1 MAVTT
6 GFSEPYVAKYTA
18 SGTTVTYSGGMK
30 LGRGVSMS
38 VEVESAD
45 DNNFYADDQ
54 IAESE
59 TGIMTSATGTFTID
73 GLEPEA
79 ATLILGL
86 PEKSSETVGEDTV
99 DVYDYDDRMSAPYV
113 GVGVLRRVMM
123 NGATSW
129 EPIVFT
135 KLKFNIPGDEA
146 ATQEDQIDWQTQDLE
161 TSIVRDD
168 TEHHRWKRVFARQ
181 TSKAAALA
189 IVKGYLNITDPS
201 QAKRAAEKK
210 EGAKN
215 EG

>member
-6 GFSEPYVAKYTA
+6 GFSEPYVAKYSNVGA
-18 SGTTVTYSGGMK
+18 TVTYSGGMK

-45 DNNFYADDQ
+45 DNNFFADDQ

-59 TGIMTSATGTFTID
+59 TGIMTSASGTFTVD

-79 ATLILGL
+79 ETLILGM
-86 PEKSSETVGEDTV
+86 PEKGKETINESQV

-123 NGATSW
+123 KGVTAW

-135 KLKFNIPGDEA
+135 KVKFNIPGDEA
-146 ATQEDQIDWQTQDLE
+146 ATQEDQIDWQTQDLDA
-161 TSIVRDD
+161 SIVRDD
-168 TEHHRWKRVFARQ
+168 TEKHRWKRVFARQ
-181 TSKAAALA
+181 ATKAAAVA
-189 IVKGYLNITDPS
+189 ILKGYLKIT
-201 QAKRAAEKK
+201 E
-210 EGAKN
+210 E
-215 EG
+215 

>member
-6 GFSEPYVAKYTA
+6 GFSEPYVAKYSNA
-18 SGTTVTYSGGMK
+18 GTTVTYSGGMK

-45 DNNFYADDQ
+45 DNNFFADDQ

-59 TGIMTSATGTFTID
+59 TGIMTSATGTFTVD

-86 PEKSSETVGEDTV
+86 PEKGSETVGDDPV
-99 DVYDYDDRMSAPYV
+99 DVYDYDDRMAAPYV

-123 NGATSW
+123 KGVTTW

-135 KLKFNIPGDEA
+135 KVKFNIPGDEA
-146 ATQEDQIDWQTQDLE
+146 ATQEDQIDWQTQDLDA
-161 TSIVRDD
+161 SIVRDD
-168 TEHHRWKRVFARQ
+168 TANHRWKRVFARQ
-181 TSKAAALA
+181 ATKAEAVA
-189 IVKGYLNITDPS
+189 ILKGYLKIRD
-201 QAKRAAEKK
+201 E
-210 EGAKN
+210 
-215 EG
+215 

>member
-6 GFSEPYVAKYTA
+6 GFSEPYVAKYSNTGA
-18 SGTTVTYSGGMK
+18 TVTYSGGMK

-59 TGIMTSATGTFTID
+59 TGIMTSASGTFTVD

-86 PEKSSETVGEDTV
+86 PEKGSETVGDDPV

-123 NGATSW
+123 KGVTTW

-135 KLKFNIPGDEA
+135 KVKFNIPGDEA
-146 ATQEDQIDWQTQDLE
+146 ATQEDQIDWQTQDLDA
-161 TSIVRDD
+161 SIVRDD
-168 TEHHRWKRVFARQ
+168 TENHRWKRVFARQ
-181 TSKAAALA
+181 ATKAAALA
-189 IVKGYLNITDPS
+189 IIKGYLKITEPKS
-201 QAKRAAEKK
+201 VAAKQ
-210 EGAKN
+210 EG
-215 EG
+215 GRQP

>member
-6 GFSEPYVAKYTA
+6 GFSEPYVAKYSNTGA
-18 SGTTVTYSGGMK
+18 TVTYSGGMK

-59 TGIMTSATGTFTID
+59 TGIMTSASGTFTVD

-86 PEKSSETVGEDTV
+86 PEKGQETIKETPV
-99 DVYDYDDRMSAPYV
+99 DVYDYDDRMAVPYV

-123 NGATSW
+123 KGVTTW

-135 KLKFNIPGDEA
+135 KVKFNIPGDEA
-146 ATQEDQIDWQTQDLE
+146 ATQEAQIDWQTQDLDA
-161 TSIVRDD
+161 SIVRDD
-168 TEHHRWKRVFARQ
+168 TENHRWKRVFARQ
-181 TSKAAALA
+181 ATKAAAVEIL
-189 IVKGYLNITDPS
+189 KGYLNIQD
-201 QAKRAAEKK
+201 E
-210 EGAKN
+210 
-215 EG
+215 

>member
-6 GFSEPYVAKYTA
+6 GFSEPYVAKYRNT
-18 SGTTVTYSGGMK
+18 GTTVTYSGGMK

-45 DNNFYADDQ
+45 DNDFFADDQ

-59 TGIMTSATGTFTID
+59 TGIMTSASGTFTVD

-86 PEKSSETVGEDTV
+86 PEKGQETIGEAPV
-99 DVYDYDDRMSAPYV
+99 DVYDYDDRMAAPYV

-123 NGATSW
+123 KGVTTW

-135 KLKFNIPGDEA
+135 KVKFNIPGDEA
-146 ATQEDQIDWQTQDLE
+146 ATQEDQIDWQTQDLDA
-161 TSIVRDD
+161 SIVRDD
-168 TEHHRWKRVFARQ
+168 TENHRWKRVFARQ
-181 TSKAAALA
+181 TTKAAAVA
-189 IVKGYLNITDPS
+189 ILKGFLKIQD
-201 QAKRAAEKK
+201 E
-210 EGAKN
+210 
-215 EG
+215 

>member
-18 SGTTVTYSGGMK
+18 SGTNVTYSGGMK

-59 TGIMTSATGTFTID
+59 TGIMTSASGTFTVD
-73 GLEPEA
+73 GMEPEA
-79 ATLILGL
+79 ATLVLGL
-86 PEKSSETVGEDTV
+86 PEKSQETINETKV
-99 DVYDYDDRMSAPYV
+99 DVYDYDDRMSVPYV

-123 NGATSW
+123 KGVTTW

-135 KLKFNIPGDEA
+135 KVKFSIPGDEA
-146 ATQEDQIDWQTQDLE
+146 ASQEDQIDWQSQELE
-161 TSIVRDD
+161 CTILRDD
-168 TEHHRWKRVFARQ
+168 TENKRWKRVFARQ
-181 TSKAAALA
+181 TTKAAALA
-189 IVKGYLNITDPS
+189 IIKGYLNIT
-201 QAKRAAEKK
+201 
-210 EGAKN
+210 EGLA
-215 EG
+215 

>member
-6 GFSEPYVAKYTA
+6 GFSEPYVAKYSNA
-18 SGTTVTYSGGMK
+18 GTTVTYSGGMK

-45 DNNFYADDQ
+45 DNNFFADDQ

-59 TGIMTSATGTFTID
+59 TGIMTSATGTFTVD

-79 ATLILGL
+79 ASLILGL
-86 PEKSSETVGEDTV
+86 PEKGQETIKETPV

-123 NGATSW
+123 KGVTTW

-135 KLKFNIPGDEA
+135 KVKFNIPGDEA
-146 ATQEDQIDWQTQDLE
+146 ATQEDQIDWQTQDLDA
-161 TSIVRDD
+161 SIVRDD
-168 TEHHRWKRVFARQ
+168 TENHRWKRVFARQ
-181 TSKAAALA
+181 TTKAAAVA
-189 IVKGYLNITDPS
+189 ILKGYLKI
-201 QAKRAAEKK
+201 QGE
-210 EGAKN
+210 
-215 EG
+215 

>member
-6 GFSEPYVAKYTA
+6 GFSEPYVAKYSNTGA
-18 SGTTVTYSGGMK
+18 TVTYSGGMK

-59 TGIMTSATGTFTID
+59 TGIMTSATGTFTVD

-86 PEKSSETVGEDTV
+86 PEKGKETINETPV

-123 NGATSW
+123 KGVTTW

-135 KLKFNIPGDEA
+135 KVKFNIPGDEA
-146 ATQEDQIDWQTQDLE
+146 ATQEDQIDWQTQDLDA
-161 TSIVRDD
+161 SIVRDD
-168 TEHHRWKRVFARQ
+168 TENHRWKRVFARQ
-181 TSKAAALA
+181 ATKAEAVA
-189 IVKGYLNITDPS
+189 ILNGYLKIQD
-201 QAKRAAEKK
+201 E
-210 EGAKN
+210 
-215 EG
+215 

>member
-6 GFSEPYVAKYTA
+6 GFSEPYVAKYSSTGA
-18 SGTTVTYSGGMK
+18 TVTYSGGMK

-59 TGIMTSATGTFTID
+59 TGIMTSASGTFTVD

-86 PEKSSETVGEDTV
+86 PEKGSETVGDDPV
-99 DVYDYDDRMSAPYV
+99 DVYDYDDRMAAPYV

-123 NGATSW
+123 KGVTTW

-135 KLKFNIPGDEA
+135 KVKFSIPGDEA
-146 ATQEDQIDWQTQDLE
+146 ATQEDQIDWQTQDLNA
-161 TSIVRDD
+161 SIVRDD
-168 TEHHRWKRVFARQ
+168 TENHRWKRVFARQ
-181 TSKAAALA
+181 TTKAAAVA
-189 IVKGYLNITDPS
+189 ILKGYLNIQD
-201 QAKRAAEKK
+201 K
-210 EGAKN
+210 
-215 EG
+215 

>member
-6 GFSEPYVAKYTA
+6 GFSEPYVAKYSNTG
-18 SGTTVTYSGGMK
+18 STVTYSGGMK

-59 TGIMTSATGTFTID
+59 TGIMTSASGTFTVD

-86 PEKSSETVGEDTV
+86 PEKGQETIEENPV
-99 DVYDYDDRMSAPYV
+99 DVYDYDDRMRVPYV

-123 NGATSW
+123 KGVPAW

-135 KLKFNIPGDEA
+135 KVKFNIPGDEA
-146 ATQEDQIDWQTQDLE
+146 ATQEDQIDWQTQDLDA
-161 TSIVRDD
+161 SIVRDD
-168 TEHHRWKRVFARQ
+168 TANHRWKRVFARQ
-181 TSKAAALA
+181 ATKAEAVA
-189 IVKGYLNITDPS
+189 ILKGYLKIQD
-201 QAKRAAEKK
+201 E
-210 EGAKN
+210 
-215 EG
+215 

>member
-6 GFSEPYVAKYTA
+6 GFSEPYVAKYSNTGA
-18 SGTTVTYSGGMK
+18 TVTYSGGMK

-59 TGIMTSATGTFTID
+59 TGIMTSASGTFTVD

-86 PEKSSETVGEDTV
+86 PEKGSETVGDDPV
-99 DVYDYDDRMSAPYV
+99 DVYDYDDRMAAPYV

-123 NGATSW
+123 KGVTTW

-135 KLKFNIPGDEA
+135 KVKFNIPGDEA
-146 ATQEDQIDWQTQDLE
+146 ATQEDQIDWQTQDLDA
-161 TSIVRDD
+161 SIVRDD
-168 TEHHRWKRVFARQ
+168 TANHRWKRVFARQ
-181 TSKAAALA
+181 ATKAEAVA
-189 IVKGYLNITDPS
+189 ILKGYLKIP
-201 QAKRAAEKK
+201 E
-210 EGAKN
+210 E
-215 EG
+215 

>member
-6 GFSEPYVAKYTA
+6 GFSEPYVAKYSNA
-18 SGTTVTYSGGMK
+18 GTTVTYSGGMK

-45 DNNFYADDQ
+45 DNNFFADDQ
-54 IAESE
+54 ISESE
-59 TGIMTSATGTFTID
+59 TGIMTSASGTFTVD

-86 PEKSSETVGEDTV
+86 PEKGQETIEESPV

-123 NGATSW
+123 KGVTTW

-135 KLKFNIPGDEA
+135 KVKFNIPGDEA
-146 ATQEDQIDWQTQDLE
+146 ATQEDQIDWQTQDLDA
-161 TSIVRDD
+161 SIVRDD
-168 TEHHRWKRVFARQ
+168 TENHRWKRVFARQ
-181 TSKAAALA
+181 ATKAAAVA
-189 IVKGYLNITDPS
+189 ILKGYLNIQD
-201 QAKRAAEKK
+201 E
-210 EGAKN
+210 
-215 EG
+215 

>member
-6 GFSEPYVAKYTA
+6 GFSEPYVAKYSNTGA
-18 SGTTVTYSGGMK
+18 TVTYSGGMK

-45 DNNFYADDQ
+45 DNNFFADDQ

-59 TGIMTSATGTFTID
+59 TGIMTSASGTFTVD

-86 PEKSSETVGEDTV
+86 PEKGQETIKETPV

-123 NGATSW
+123 KGVTTW

-135 KLKFNIPGDEA
+135 KVKFNIPGDEA
-146 ATQEDQIDWQTQDLE
+146 ATQEDQIDWQTQDLDA
-161 TSIVRDD
+161 SIVRDD
-168 TEHHRWKRVFARQ
+168 TENHRWKRVFARQ
-181 TSKAAALA
+181 TTKAAAVKIL
-189 IVKGYLNITDPS
+189 KGYLNI
-201 QAKRAAEKK
+201 QGE
-210 EGAKN
+210 
-215 EG
+215 

>member
-6 GFSEPYVAKYTA
+6 GFSEPYVAKYSNA
-18 SGTTVTYSGGMK
+18 GTTVTYSGGMK

-59 TGIMTSATGTFTID
+59 TGIMTSASGTFTVD

-86 PEKSSETVGEDTV
+86 PEKDSETVGETPV
-99 DVYDYDDRMSAPYV
+99 DVYDYDDRMAAPYV

-123 NGATSW
+123 KGVTTW

-135 KLKFNIPGDEA
+135 KVKFNIPGDEA
-146 ATQEDQIDWQTQDLE
+146 ATQEDQIDWQTQGLDA
-161 TSIVRDD
+161 SIVRDD

-181 TSKAAALA
+181 ATKAAAVA
-189 IVKGYLNITDPS
+189 ILKGYLNIQD
-201 QAKRAAEKK
+201 E
-210 EGAKN
+210 
-215 EG
+215 

>member
-6 GFSEPYVAKYTA
+6 GFSEPYVAKYSNA
-18 SGTTVTYSGGMK
+18 GTTVTYSGGMK
-30 LGRGVSMS
+30 LGRGVSMN

-45 DNNFYADDQ
+45 DNNFFADDQ

-79 ATLILGL
+79 ATLVLGL
-86 PEKSSETVGEDTV
+86 PEKGQETIKETPV

-123 NGATSW
+123 KGVTTW

-135 KLKFNIPGDEA
+135 KVKFNIPGDEA
-146 ATQEDQIDWQTQDLE
+146 ATQEDQIDWQTQDLDA
-161 TSIVRDD
+161 SIVRDD
-168 TEHHRWKRVFARQ
+168 TENHRWKRVFARQ
-181 TSKAAALA
+181 TTKAAAVA
-189 IVKGYLNITDPS
+189 ILKGYLKI
-201 QAKRAAEKK
+201 QGE
-210 EGAKN
+210 
-215 EG
+215 

>member
-6 GFSEPYVAKYTA
+6 GFSEPYVAKYSNTGA
-18 SGTTVTYSGGMK
+18 TVTYSGGMK

-45 DNNFYADDQ
+45 DNNFFADDQ

-59 TGIMTSATGTFTID
+59 TGIMTSATGTFTVD

-86 PEKSSETVGEDTV
+86 PEKGQETIQESQV
-99 DVYDYDDRMSAPYV
+99 DVYDYDDRMRVPYV

-123 NGATSW
+123 KGVPAW

-135 KLKFNIPGDEA
+135 KVKFNIPGDEA
-146 ATQEDQIDWQTQDLE
+146 ATQEDQIDWQTQELDA
-161 TSIVRDD
+161 SIVRDD
-168 TEHHRWKRVFARQ
+168 TENHRWKRVFARQ
-181 TSKAAALA
+181 ATKAEAVA
-189 IVKGYLNITDPS
+189 ILKGYLKIP
-201 QAKRAAEKK
+201 E
-210 EGAKN
+210 E
-215 EG
+215 

>member
-6 GFSEPYVAKYTA
+6 GFSEPYVAKYSNTG
-18 SGTTVTYSGGMK
+18 STVTYSGGMK

-59 TGIMTSATGTFTID
+59 TGIMTSAAGTFTVD

-86 PEKSSETVGEDTV
+86 PEKGSETVGETPV
-99 DVYDYDDRMSAPYV
+99 DVYDYDDRMAVPYV

-123 NGATSW
+123 KGLTTW

-135 KLKFNIPGDEA
+135 KVKFNIPGDEA
-146 ATQEDQIDWQTQDLE
+146 ATQEDQIDWQTQDLDA
-161 TSIVRDD
+161 SIVRDD
-168 TEHHRWKRVFARQ
+168 TENHRWKRVFARQ
-181 TSKAAALA
+181 ATKAAAVA
-189 IVKGYLNITDPS
+189 ILKGYLNIQD
-201 QAKRAAEKK
+201 K
-210 EGAKN
+210 
-215 EG
+215 

>member
-6 GFSEPYVAKYTA
+6 GFSEPYVAKYSNA
-18 SGTTVTYSGGMK
+18 GATVTYSGGMK

-59 TGIMTSATGTFTID
+59 TGIMTSASGTFTVD

-86 PEKSSETVGEDTV
+86 PEKGQETIKESPV
-99 DVYDYDDRMSAPYV
+99 DVYDYDDRMAAPYV

-123 NGATSW
+123 KGVTTW

-135 KLKFNIPGDEA
+135 KVKFNIPGDEA
-146 ATQEDQIDWQTQDLE
+146 ATQEDQIDWQTQDLDA
-161 TSIVRDD
+161 SIVRDD
-168 TEHHRWKRVFARQ
+168 TANHRWKRVFARQ
-181 TSKAAALA
+181 ATKAEAVA
-189 IVKGYLNITDPS
+189 ILKGYLNIQD
-201 QAKRAAEKK
+201 E
-210 EGAKN
+210 
-215 EG
+215 

>member
-6 GFSEPYVAKYTA
+6 GFSEPYVAKYSNT
-18 SGTTVTYSGGMK
+18 GETVTYSGGMK

-45 DNNFYADDQ
+45 DNNFCADDQ

-59 TGIMTSATGTFTID
+59 TGIMTSASGTFTVD

-86 PEKSSETVGEDTV
+86 PEKGQETINETPV

-123 NGATSW
+123 KGVTTW

-135 KLKFNIPGDEA
+135 KVKFNIPGDEA
-146 ATQEDQIDWQTQDLE
+146 ATQEDQIDWQTQDLDA
-161 TSIVRDD
+161 SIVRDD
-168 TEHHRWKRVFARQ
+168 TKNHRWKRVFARQ
-181 TSKAAALA
+181 ATKAAALA
-189 IVKGYLNITDPS
+189 IIKGYLKIPE
-201 QAKRAAEKK
+201 AKSVAAKQ
-210 EGAKN
+210 EG
-215 EG
+215 GRQP

>member
-6 GFSEPYVAKYTA
+6 GFSEPYVAKYSNA
-18 SGTTVTYSGGMK
+18 GTTVTYSGGMK

-45 DNNFYADDQ
+45 DNDFFADDQ

-59 TGIMTSATGTFTID
+59 TGIMTSASGTFTVD

-86 PEKSSETVGEDTV
+86 PEKGSETVGDNPV

-123 NGATSW
+123 KGVTTW

-135 KLKFNIPGDEA
+135 KVKFNIPGDEA
-146 ATQEDQIDWQTQDLE
+146 ATQEDQIDWQTQDLDA
-161 TSIVRDD
+161 SIVRDD
-168 TEHHRWKRVFARQ
+168 TENHRWKRVFARQ
-181 TSKAAALA
+181 ATKAAAVA
-189 IVKGYLNITDPS
+189 ILKGYLKIT
-201 QAKRAAEKK
+201 E
-210 EGAKN
+210 E
-215 EG
+215 

>member
-18 SGTTVTYSGGMK
+18 SGTNVTYSGGMK

-59 TGIMTSATGTFTID
+59 TGIMTSASGTFTVD
-73 GLEPEA
+73 GMEPEA
-79 ATLILGL
+79 ATLVLGL
-86 PEKSSETVGEDTV
+86 PEKSQETIDETKV
-99 DVYDYDDRMSAPYV
+99 DVYDYDDRMSVPYV

-123 NGATSW
+123 KGVTTW

-135 KLKFNIPGDEA
+135 KVKFSIPGDEA
-146 ATQEDQIDWQTQDLE
+146 ASQEDQIDWQSQELE
-161 TSIVRDD
+161 CTILRDD
-168 TEHHRWKRVFARQ
+168 TENKRWKRVFARQ
-181 TSKAAALA
+181 TTKAAALA
-189 IVKGYLNITDPS
+189 IIKGYLNIT
-201 QAKRAAEKK
+201 
-210 EGAKN
+210 EGSV
-215 EG
+215 

>member
-6 GFSEPYVAKYTA
+6 GFSEPYVAKYSNA
-18 SGTTVTYSGGMK
+18 GTTVTYSGGMK

-45 DNNFYADDQ
+45 DNNFFADDQ

-59 TGIMTSATGTFTID
+59 TGIMTSASGTFTVD

-86 PEKSSETVGEDTV
+86 PEKGQETIEEAPV

-123 NGATSW
+123 KGVTTW

-135 KLKFNIPGDEA
+135 KVKFNIPGDEA
-146 ATQEDQIDWQTQDLE
+146 ATQEDQIDWQTQDLDA
-161 TSIVRDD
+161 SIVRDD
-168 TEHHRWKRVFARQ
+168 TENHRWKRVFARQ
-181 TSKAAALA
+181 ATKAAAVA
-189 IVKGYLNITDPS
+189 ILKGYLNIQD
-201 QAKRAAEKK
+201 E
-210 EGAKN
+210 
-215 EG
+215 

>member
-6 GFSEPYVAKYTA
+6 GFSEPYVAKYSNTGA
-18 SGTTVTYSGGMK
+18 TVTYSGGMK

-45 DNNFYADDQ
+45 DNNFFADDQ

-59 TGIMTSATGTFTID
+59 TGIMTSASGTFTVD

-86 PEKSSETVGEDTV
+86 PEKGQETIKETQVA
-99 DVYDYDDRMSAPYV
+99 VYDYDDRMDAPYV

-123 NGATSW
+123 KGKTTW

-135 KLKFNIPGDEA
+135 KVKFNIPGDEA
-146 ATQEDQIDWQTQDLE
+146 ATQEDQIDWQTQDLDA
-161 TSIVRDD
+161 SIVRDD
-168 TEHHRWKRVFARQ
+168 TENHRWKRVFARQ
-181 TSKAAALA
+181 ATKAAAVA
-189 IVKGYLNITDPS
+189 ILKGYLNIQD
-201 QAKRAAEKK
+201 E
-210 EGAKN
+210 
-215 EG
+215 